1 MKSGGRRRP
10 FGRRVLGLRRSSKNG
25 WIKASNCI
33 DNEEHKHTSTNEYW
47 TITRGNNKQAFSLLC
62 FTKLMHIINKTS
74 ILCTTILYSQQCIAD
89 LENIAIILKP
99 GRQLL
104 GAYACGISGYG
115 LIITSHDT
123 NVKEVKGHE

>member
-1 MKSGGRRRP
+1 MEVEDVHLADGCLDYEDRQKMDGSRPPTALTMKNISILARMNIGQSHGVIISKLLP
-10 FGRRVLGLRRSSKNG
+10 FY
-25 WIKASNCI
+25 A
-33 DNEEHKHTSTNEYW
+33 
-47 TITRGNNKQAFSLLC
+47 